1 MTAPC
6 KDCPNRHPLCH
17 AECEQYLA
25 YKAEREARREERR
38 ITRDVAAVRS
48 TSYLKYERMKLNHD
62 KKVK

>member
-6 KDCPNRHPLCH
+6 KDCPDRHPLCH
-17 AECEQYLA
+17 SECEKYLA
-25 YKAEREARREERR
+25 YKAEREEQRMERR
-38 ITRDVAAVRS
+38 LTRDVMAVRS